1 MQDQELG
8 QEVIGLDN
16 KIVKSIEDKMALAFW
31 TQVFQLNTCIPAIVD
46 EFDVNTQR
54 VSAIPAIKAKYVSP
68 EGEVSYFNY
77 PKITNIPL
85 AITKCPG
92 LKITCPVK
100 KGQNCT
106 LIFSQRSIDNFLLD
120 GTQPLPPLEGEN
132 PITSCIRCMDMTDA
146 LCFPG
151 VITNNETISNYN
163 NDAIEIRSSD
173 GTTKVAVSE
182 NTLNF
187 IQGGASITMSEGNVE
202 ITASSVKIIGDTE
215 INGKTKIS
223 GETVDITG
231 TTTIN
236 NKDFDTHKHGGVT
249 PGSGNTGGVV

>member
-1 MQDQELG
+1 MAEIIFNMQ
-8 QEVIGLDN
+8 V
-16 KIVKSIEDKMALAFW
+16 A
-31 TQVFQLNTCIPAIVD
+31 QLNTCIPAIVD
-46 EFDVNTQR
+46 DFDPETQR

-68 EGEVSYFNY
+68 EGQITYLNY

-120 GTQPLPPLEGEN
+120 GTQPLPPMEG
-132 PITSCIRCMDMTDA
+132 PDPLTSSVRCMDMTDA

-151 VITNNETISNYN
+151 VITNNETISGYN
-163 NDAIEIRSSD
+163 NDAIEIRSAD
-173 GTTKVAVSE
+173 GSTKVSVSE

-187 IQGGASITMSEGNVE
+187 IQGGGSITMSGGNVE
-202 ITASSVKIIGDTE
+202 ITASSIKITGDTE
-215 INGKTKIS
+215 IAGKTKIS
-223 GETVDITG
+223 GSNVDITG
-231 TTTIN
+231 KTTIN
-236 NKDFDTHKHGGVT
+236 SKNFDTHKHSGVT
-249 PGSGNTGGVV
+249 VGSGNTGGVV

>member
-1 MQDQELG
+1 MDNRIINSQEEQRRLSF
-8 QEVIGLDN
+8 L
-16 KIVKSIEDKMALAFW
+16 
-31 TQVFQLNTCIPAIVD
+31 TQAMQLNTCIPAIVD
-46 EFDVNTQR
+46 DFDPNTQR
-54 VSAIPAIKAKYVSP
+54 VSATPAIQAKYISP
-68 EGEVSYFNY
+68 EGKVTYFNY

-120 GTQPLPPLEGEN
+120 GTQPLPPLEG
-132 PITSCIRCMDMTDA
+132 PDPRTTFIRCMDMTDA

-151 VITNNETISNYN
+151 VITNNETICGYN
-163 NDAIEIRSSD
+163 NDAIEIRSTD
-173 GTTKVAVSE
+173 GTTKVSVSE

-187 IQGGASITMSEGNVE
+187 IQGGGSITMSEGNIE
-202 ITASSVKIIGDTE
+202 ITATSIKITGDTE

-223 GETVDITG
+223 GSNVDITG

-236 NKDFDTHKHGGVT
+236 NKDFDTHRHSGVT
-249 PGSGNTGGVV
+249 GGSGNTGGVV